1 MRIAVLVYGRLNNS
15 EYYDNIVNSIGNENT
30 IDFFLSSDNS
40 SKEFLDKFINT
51 YNPISYINDEIHYTC
66 GDLGRYPG
74 KRDETNIHNM
84 TCHFINK
91 QRVYNLLENYIG
103 ITHIKYDIVMSTR
116 TELFFY
122 EKIIFNKELE
132 ENTIYI
138 PNGHNWLENAI
149 NDITAYGN
157 ISVMKKYMNI
167 YDNIIYI
174 LDLGMSIP
182 HPESLTFANIK
193 LNNLNVCRFNLN
205 HQVIKYEY
213 TKHTFVE
220 DFINFDY
227 FYVNQNGL
235 FKKYNCFEYNNHD
248 FPWYPINAKGGRN
261 YNQEFSIDNQTILKK
276 YLLQSIKEKKKL
288 NIVEIGVNKN
298 LYNESST
305 SIFLDYKRDTD
316 IYIGID
322 ITH

>member
-138 PNGHNWLENAI
+138 PN
-149 NDITAYGN
+149 
-157 ISVMKKYMNI
+157 
-167 YDNIIYI
+167 
-174 LDLGMSIP
+174 
-182 HPESLTFANIK
+182 
-193 LNNLNVCRFNLN
+193 
-205 HQVIKYEY
+205 
-213 TKHTFVE
+213 
-220 DFINFDY
+220 
-227 FYVNQNGL
+227 
-235 FKKYNCFEYNNHD
+235 
-248 FPWYPINAKGGRN
+248 
-261 YNQEFSIDNQTILKK
+261 
-276 YLLQSIKEKKKL
+276 
-288 NIVEIGVNKN
+288 
-298 LYNESST
+298 
-305 SIFLDYKRDTD
+305 
-316 IYIGID
+316 
-322 ITH
+322 